1 MNKQPNKLIN
11 KQATQTNEEE
21 NVFSSLSSLSPM
33 TWFAQFLC
41 MPPTWNSAIWSSLN
55 CGAIFLLSLCNV
67 PSIISIAKLRRR
79 EILELGKH
87 KSTDR
92 GEWEIQRLQ
101 LYVLLLS
108 SESIS
113 ENWPVPVLEIIIS
126 FIKTENCVCGS
137 RVAAKPTN
145 ICQLSTILNRGS
157 LRLQDPCCLLRKEG
171 SKTGLY

>member
-1 MNKQPNKLIN
+1 MLHPSTM
-11 KQATQTNEEE
+11 A
-21 NVFSSLSSLSPM
+21 FY
-33 TWFAQFLC
+33 FFLQHID
-41 MPPTWNSAIWSSLN
+41 PPTWNSAIWSSLN
-55 CGAIFLLSLCNV
+55 CGAIFFLSLCNV

-126 FIKTENCVCGS
+126 FIQTENCVCGS
-137 RVAAKPTN
+137 KTQLKPTLHN
-145 ICQLSTILNRGS
+145 QLRIPEAARSTLPAPRGGIENWFVLIIICFPTKLL
-157 LRLQDPCCLLRKEG
+157 LQPPLH
-171 SKTGLY
+171 